1 MLNGVRN
8 ESSHWLKSYL
18 CGHSQKCLVNCSLSR
33 DRAISC
39 GVLQGT
45 FLASLLFLLNTN
57 DLPNCLEH
65 SAANIYDI
73 DQSLNTE

>member
-1 MLNGVRN
+1 MEFKMRQG
-8 ESSHWLKSYL
+8 LKSYL
-18 CGHSQKCLVNCSLSR
+18 SGHSQKCLVNGSLSR
-33 DRAISC
+33 DCPVSC

-65 SAANIYDI
+65 CAANIYDI